1 MANMLVWCSVRQKK
15 EGRIRCDALRRRQRA
30 CTMQL
35 ACNQKRLG
43 PWVFF
48 VCVMGVELIQIL
60 AIDMYAPA
68 LPTMSEAF
76 GVTALYLN
84 NPVFS
89 FLFASPIATVLAG
102 PISDRF
108 GRKPVFLAGCI
119 LFTLGSLLCAM
130 APSVEVLVLAR
141 AIEALGCG
149 CSMTLAAAIVQD
161 AYKGEDLKLA
171 MTLLQSLV
179 IAGPVL
185 APFMGSFAVEHVG
198 WRGIFW
204 GLAAGG
210 LATVVMASLISETYD
225 AKPNAGKKLGDTL
238 LVMGRGAKTLL
249 SDRSFTALALF
260 IGVTGI
266 PFFAFIAVS
275 SYILLDSFHMSY
287 LGYSFIYAGACL
299 TNMMAPFV
307 YMRLSRTWL
316 TAKIMRFVIVLMIAS
331 AVLFALVGSLDPLLF
346 LLAFAPYALA
356 EGIARPAAYLVLLD
370 QPSEIV
376 GTASAI
382 GNFAYGVITA
392 FATIAATLPWP
403 SFVIGLAVL
412 VLASALGSTVLY
424 MVGRGGWTA
433 K

>member
-1 MANMLVWCSVRQKK
+1 M
-15 EGRIRCDALRRRQRA
+15 E
-30 CTMQL
+30 L
-35 ACNQKRLG
+35 AVSQKRLG
-43 PWVFF
+43 AWAFF
-48 VCVMGVELIQIL
+48 VCVIGVELIQIL

-76 GVTALYLN
+76 GVSALYLN
-84 NPVFS
+84 NTVFS
-89 FLFASPIATVLAG
+89 FLFASTIAMVLSG

-108 GRKPVFLAGCI
+108 GRKPVFLAGCV
-119 LFTLGSLLCAM
+119 LFSAGSLLCAM
-130 APSVEVLVLAR
+130 APSVEVLVVAR

-161 AYKGEDLKLA
+161 AYEGENLKLA

-185 APFMGSFAVEHVG
+185 APFLGSFAVEHVG

-204 GLAAGG
+204 GLTMGG

-225 AKPNAGKKLGDTL
+225 AKANEGKRLGDSL
-238 LVMGRGAKTLL
+238 LSMLFGAKRLL
-249 SDRSFTALALF
+249 SEKGFTALALF
-260 IGVTGI
+260 IGVTGV

-275 SYILLDSFHMSY
+275 SYILLDDFQMSY

-299 TNMMAPFV
+299 TNMIAPFV
-307 YMRLSRTWL
+307 YMSLSKTWH
-316 TAKIMRFVIVLMIAS
+316 TARIMQLVIALMAVSFVL
-331 AVLFALVGSLDPLLF
+331 LFLIGKTGPVPF
-346 LLAFAPYALA
+346 LLAFMPYTLA
-356 EGIARPAAYLVLLD
+356 EGIARPAAYLLLLD
-370 QPSEIV
+370 RPSEVV

-382 GNFAYGVITA
+382 GNFSYGVITA

-403 SFVIGLAVL
+403 SFLFGLTGLVL
-412 VLASALGSTVLY
+412 VSTLGSLALFAI
-424 MVGRGGWTA
+424 GHSGWTA

>member
-1 MANMLVWCSVRQKK
+1 MK
-15 EGRIRCDALRRRQRA
+15 
-30 CTMQL
+30 L
-35 ACNQKRLG
+35 AVKQKRLG
-43 PWVFF
+43 PWAFF

-68 LPTMSEAF
+68 LPSMAEAF
-76 GVTALYLN
+76 GVSALYLN
-84 NPVFS
+84 NTVFS
-89 FLFASPIATVLAG
+89 FLFASTIAMVLAG

-108 GRKPVFLAGCI
+108 GRKPVFLAGCA
-119 LFTLGSLLCAM
+119 LFTAGSLLCAM
-130 APSVEVLVLAR
+130 APNVEVLIAAR

-149 CSMTLAAAIVQD
+149 CSTTLAAAIVQD
-161 AYKGEDLKLA
+161 AYEGEDLKLA

-185 APFMGSFAVEHVG
+185 APFLGSFAVEHVG

-204 GLAAGG
+204 GLTVGG
-210 LATVVMASLISETYD
+210 VVTIVMAGLISETYD
-225 AKPNAGKKLGDTL
+225 AQANAGKKLGATL
-238 LVMGRGAKTLL
+238 LSMVRGAKTLL
-249 SDRSFTALALF
+249 SNKSFTALALF

-275 SYILLDSFHMSY
+275 SYILLDDFQMSY

-299 TNMMAPFV
+299 ANMMAPFV
-307 YMRLSRTWL
+307 YMRLSRTL
-316 TAKIMRFVIVLMIAS
+316 YTAQIMKIVIVLMFA
-331 AVLFALVGSLDPLLF
+331 AFALLALIGKVSPVLF
-346 LLAFAPYALA
+346 LLAFVPYALS

-370 QPSEIV
+370 QPSEVV

-382 GNFAYGVITA
+382 GNFSYGVITA

-403 SFVIGLAVL
+403 SFMFGLAAL
-412 VLASALGSTVLY
+412 VLISALGSLALY
-424 MVGRGGWTA
+424 AIGRCGWVA